1 MHELL
6 TFLIQMA
13 ASDAFTEDDWKL
25 VQLVLTLFRNALAIQ
40 DIPLHHKASGSTT
53 QFLFLRERFLELMSQ
68 ENAMDIILVLTQHID
83 GSCGYLHE
91 DNLLLLEIYHYIFL
105 GQDADLIIK
114 ASRKSSKVCLILLVR
129 DITIVFF
136 PVFLLLFPPL

>member
-1 MHELL
+1 MLEDPLDHLER
-6 TFLIQMA
+6 
-13 ASDAFTEDDWKL
+13 DAFIEDDWKL

-53 QFLFLRERFLELMSQ
+53 QFLFLRERFLELMFQ

-105 GQDADLIIK
+105 GQDADLILK
-114 ASRKSSKVCLILLVR
+114 ASKKSSKVCLILLVR